1 MEYRE
6 IVTSGGLLIG
16 DNFDS
21 LIRRGIVKVYD
32 NSRTHSLWNELLKR
46 SGLYVPDS
54 DIDEKDLFA
63 LVKYAFD
70 KEYKTCKDV
79 TFRTG
84 YVFSADFESSIK
96 INDSSR
102 TYSTVKAVYL
112 DELLTAVLFEYI
124 AVYYLWAVKKDDID
138 VYGFCF
144 RTALYL
150 LDNCYRKGNLD
161 SDECKA
167 EIVDT
172 ISKHCPD
179 AAPSVISDLYWAA
192 LAFAMCHELAHIYH
206 DHHDVQSDDKSINW
220 RLEYDADLFG
230 GRIFLNLINGKYS
243 EFDSRFHEVFN
254 DYAYTAP
261 EILFLFYEDAYYMG
275 QWMYG
280 EYPGDSHPDIRSRI
294 DKLLELSDAPEF
306 TFDTEEGNAVL
317 SSYWDIS
324 DLFRE
329 ELFLKLKNG
338 KLEEI
343 KRKGADTTM
352 AGNGYEEAY
361 AFDKAMC
368 NQVKKMAED
377 ENVSPNKAVGLWDI
391 AIQIDVVGEDK
402 CLSMVWSDGTKTY
415 STKAVNVFFNQK
427 AVLEASIE
435 FGLTLALLKDA
446 FATVRFALL
455 ILFKLYKI
463 TTVELTDEMAKLLVE
478 CHKRNAYNTGVK
490 VSELLE
496 ATGGDPAALEKL
508 EELACL
514 HFTDDR
520 DKIILDEKVFINRP
534 LGNYLK

>member
-6 IVTSGGLLIG
+6 IVTSGGLIIG

-21 LIRRGIVKVYD
+21 LIRRGVIKVYD
-32 NSRTHSLWNELLKR
+32 SSLTHMKWDELLK
-46 SGLYVPDS
+46 SNGLYVPNS
-54 DIDEKDLFA
+54 NADENDLFS
-63 LVKYAFD
+63 LIKYAFD
-70 KEYKTCKDV
+70 KEYKVCKDII
-79 TFRTG
+79 FRKG
-84 YVFSADFESSIK
+84 YVFSADFENSIK
-96 INDSSR
+96 IDDSSR
-102 TYSTVKAVYL
+102 AYSTAETVYL
-112 DELLTAVLFEYI
+112 DELLTSVLFEYI
-124 AVYYLWAVKKDDID
+124 AVYYLWAVKRDDVD

-144 RTALYL
+144 RSALYL
-150 LDNCYRKGNLD
+150 LDSCYRKGNLD
-161 SDECKA
+161 SDQYKA
-167 EIVDT
+167 ELIDM
-172 ISKHCPD
+172 IGKHCRD

-206 DHHDVQSDDKSINW
+206 SHHEVQSDDKAVN
-220 RLEYDADLFG
+220 RQLEYDADLFG
-230 GRIFLNLINGKYS
+230 GRVFLNLINGKYT
-243 EFDSRFHEVFN
+243 EYDSPFHEVFN
-254 DYAYTAP
+254 SYAYTAP
-261 EILFLFYEDAYYMG
+261 EILLLFHEDAYFMG

-280 EYPGDSHPDIRSRI
+280 ENPGDSHPDIQSRI
-294 DKLLELSDAPEF
+294 EKLLDLSDAPEF

-317 SSYWDIS
+317 ASFWEIS

-352 AGNGYEEAY
+352 AGNGYEQAY

-368 NQVKKMAED
+368 DQVRQMAKE
-377 ENVSPNKAVGLWDI
+377 EKVSPDLAVGLWDV
-391 AIQIDVVGEDK
+391 AVQIDVEGNDK

-427 AVLEASIE
+427 AVLEAIIE
-435 FGLTLALLKDA
+435 FGLTLALPKDI

-463 TTVELTDEMAKLLVE
+463 TTVELTDDMAKLLVE
-478 CHKRNAYNTGVK
+478 CHKRNAYKTGVK

-496 ATGGDPAALEKL
+496 STGVELAALEKL

-514 HFTDDR
+514 HFTAER
-520 DKIILDEKVFINRP
+520 DMVFLDEKVLINRP

>member
-1 MEYRE
+1 M
-6 IVTSGGLLIG
+6 
-16 DNFDS
+16 
-21 LIRRGIVKVYD
+21 
-32 NSRTHSLWNELLKR
+32 
-46 SGLYVPDS
+46 
-54 DIDEKDLFA
+54 
-63 LVKYAFD
+63 
-70 KEYKTCKDV
+70 
-79 TFRTG
+79 
-84 YVFSADFESSIK
+84 
-96 INDSSR
+96 
-102 TYSTVKAVYL
+102 
-112 DELLTAVLFEYI
+112 
-124 AVYYLWAVKKDDID
+124 
-138 VYGFCF
+138 
-144 RTALYL
+144 
-150 LDNCYRKGNLD
+150 
-161 SDECKA
+161 
-167 EIVDT
+167 
-172 ISKHCPD
+172 
-179 AAPSVISDLYWAA
+179 
-192 LAFAMCHELAHIYH
+192 
-206 DHHDVQSDDKSINW
+206 
-220 RLEYDADLFG
+220 
-230 GRIFLNLINGKYS
+230 
-243 EFDSRFHEVFN
+243 
-254 DYAYTAP
+254 
-261 EILFLFYEDAYYMG
+261 
-275 QWMYG
+275 
-280 EYPGDSHPDIRSRI
+280 
-294 DKLLELSDAPEF
+294 SDAPEF

-343 KRKGADTTM
+343 KRKGVDTTM

-361 AFDKAMC
+361 VFDKAMC

-391 AIQIDVVGEDK
+391 ATQIDVVGEDK

-427 AVLEASIE
+427 AVLEAIIE
-435 FGLTLALLKDA
+435 FGLTLALPKDA

-496 ATGGDPAALEKL
+496 ATGGDPVALEKL

>member
-6 IVTSGGLLIG
+6 IITSDGSFIDDTLDNLIKK
-16 DNFDS
+16 
-21 LIRRGIVKVYD
+21 GIVKVYD
-32 NSRTHSLWNELLKR
+32 NSRAHSLWNDLLKR
-46 SGLYVPDS
+46 SGLYAPDS
-54 DIDEKDLFA
+54 GIDENDLFA

-79 TFRTG
+79 YFYIANG
-84 YVFSADFESSIK
+84 SSIK
-96 INDSSR
+96 EHF
-102 TYSTVKAVYL
+102 STVDAVCFS
-112 DELLTAVLFEYI
+112 ELIMSVLFEYI

-138 VYGFCF
+138 VYEFCF

-150 LDNCYRKGNLD
+150 LDYCYRKGNLD
-161 SDECKA
+161 SDEYKA
-167 EIVDT
+167 EIVDM

-179 AAPSVISDLYWAA
+179 AAPSVISDLYWAI
-192 LAFAMCHELAHIYH
+192 LAYLMCHELAHIYH
-206 DHHDVQSDDKSINW
+206 CHHDSQSDGKNNNHL
-220 RLEYDADLFG
+220 LEYDADLSG

-243 EFDSRFHEVFN
+243 EFDSVFHEVFN
-254 DYAYTAP
+254 DYVYTAP

-280 EYPGDSHPDIRSRI
+280 EHQGNSHPDIRSRI
-294 DKLLELSDAPEF
+294 DKLLELSDAPEY

-317 SSYWDIS
+317 ASYWNMS

-329 ELFLKLKNG
+329 EFFLKLKNG

-343 KRKGADTTM
+343 KRKGADRILT
-352 AGNGYEEAY
+352 GNGYEEAY
-361 AFDKAMC
+361 AFDRAMC
-368 NQVKKMAED
+368 SQIRKMALD
-377 ENVSPNKAVGLWDI
+377 AKVSPAKAVGLWDI
-391 AIQIDVVGEDK
+391 AIQRDAYGENKSIQTDK
-402 CLSMVWSDGTKTY
+402 FLSFIWSDGTKTY
-415 STKAVNVFFNQK
+415 SSKSVNVFFNQK
-427 AVLEASIE
+427 AVLEAIIE
-435 FGLTLALLKDA
+435 FGLTLALPKDA
-446 FATVRFALL
+446 LATVRFALL

-463 TTVELTDEMAKLLVE
+463 TTLELTDDMAKLLVE
-478 CHKRNAYNTGVK
+478 CHKRNAYKKAVS

-496 ATGGDPAALEKL
+496 ATGVEPAALEKL